1 MAKSAEAFRTIS
13 EVSDYLETPAH
24 VLRFW
29 ESRFTQ
35 IRPVKRAGGRRY
47 YRPADMALLSGIKKL
62 LHDDG
67 LTIRGVQKILKERG
81 VRHVADLGGLPFTD
95 TDDEVAKA
103 TREAAGAPGSDSAM
117 VPAAAKAPAAAAA
130 ATDATGDLFA
140 MRPAPRADISPGAA
154 MRAAIGR
161 KGAAP
166 GGDAPEAPMQVDV
179 PTLPEERGAATL
191 HRLGGAAGD
200 TGSEAVDDATTT
212 PDLAPDLIP
221 DPAVTGAGADRQ
233 PAAVLLR
240 AMDALRARDKKS
252 ELKSIYLR
260 LSDLR
265 SRLSRG
271 TGPNLDG

>member
-35 IRPVKRAGGRRY
+35 IKPVKRAGGRRY

-103 TREAAGAPGSDSAM
+103 AGTPGADSTI
-117 VPAAAKAPAAAAA
+117 VPAAAPAPAEAAA

-140 MRPAPRADISPGAA
+140 MRPAPRADVSPGAA

-179 PTLPEERGAATL
+179 PTLPEERGATL
-191 HRLGGAAGD
+191 HRLAGAAGD
-200 TGSEAVDDATTT
+200 TAPAAIDDAAT
-212 PDLAPDLIP
+212 APDLDP
-221 DPAVTGAGADRQ
+221 DPAATGTGADRQ

-252 ELKSIYLR
+252 ELRSIYLR
-260 LSDLR
+260 LNDLR

-271 TGPNLDG
+271 AGPNLDG